1 MTKKKI
7 IIATGGT
14 GGHIFPALSLA
25 KFLIS
30 KNLDVILTTDKRGLE
45 YLKLNKNL
53 NIVEISSSPL
63 IKTNF
68 LKLFISIL
76 TIIFSIIKSLIF
88 LLFNRPSIIF
98 GMGGY
103 SSFPICIA
111 ATFLRIKFVIY
122 ENNLIIGKAN
132 KYLLPFTKK
141 IFVSFKELEGVN
153 DKYSYK
159 IVEIGNIVRNEL
171 INKDF
176 SLENKSFEEIKI
188 LVLGG
193 SQAARIFAEELP
205 QIFLKLKKN
214 KILIKVYQ
222 QCQKEQNEKLSQFYK
237 NAKLDYEIFNFTNR
251 IFDYY
256 SKVNLVITRSGASVL
271 GELINFKIPFISIPL
286 PTAADNHQYKNA
298 EFYSKKGYGYLLE
311 EKDIKNKLYNLIDSV
326 FYNKSLINNV
336 LTNQKQYSDKDVF
349 NNLFNQLDKIFNE
362 KN

>member
-53 NIVEISSSPL
+53 NIVEIFSSSF

-111 ATFLRIKFVIY
+111 ATFLRIK
-122 ENNLIIGKAN
+122 L
-132 KYLLPFTKK
+132 
-141 IFVSFKELEGVN
+141 
-153 DKYSYK
+153 
-159 IVEIGNIVRNEL
+159 NI
-171 INKDF
+171 
-176 SLENKSFEEIKI
+176 
-188 LVLGG
+188 
-193 SQAARIFAEELP
+193 
-205 QIFLKLKKN
+205 
-214 KILIKVYQ
+214 
-222 QCQKEQNEKLSQFYK
+222 
-237 NAKLDYEIFNFTNR
+237 
-251 IFDYY
+251 
-256 SKVNLVITRSGASVL
+256 
-271 GELINFKIPFISIPL
+271 
-286 PTAADNHQYKNA
+286 
-298 EFYSKKGYGYLLE
+298 
-311 EKDIKNKLYNLIDSV
+311 
-326 FYNKSLINNV
+326 
-336 LTNQKQYSDKDVF
+336 
-349 NNLFNQLDKIFNE
+349 
-362 KN
+362 